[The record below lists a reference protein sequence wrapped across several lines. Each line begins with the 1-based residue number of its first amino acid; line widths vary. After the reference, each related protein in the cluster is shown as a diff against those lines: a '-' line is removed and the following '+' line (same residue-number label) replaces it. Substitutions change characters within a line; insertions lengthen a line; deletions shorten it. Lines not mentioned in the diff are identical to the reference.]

1 MEVEDEQKC
10 ERKRNQTMDGEGQKE
25 EEEAA
30 PIKCRYII
38 SVHMHEVDRSIH
50 PSVSQSKAIDERTQP
65 GGSEPMGKGEK
76 RGTN

>member
-1 MEVEDEQKC
+1 MREKEKT
-10 ERKRNQTMDGEGQKE
+10 NDGWRGQKE

-30 PIKCRYII
+30 PIKRSYII

-65 GGSEPMGKGEK
+65 GERINGKGGTEGGGK
-76 RGTN
+76 RQTD